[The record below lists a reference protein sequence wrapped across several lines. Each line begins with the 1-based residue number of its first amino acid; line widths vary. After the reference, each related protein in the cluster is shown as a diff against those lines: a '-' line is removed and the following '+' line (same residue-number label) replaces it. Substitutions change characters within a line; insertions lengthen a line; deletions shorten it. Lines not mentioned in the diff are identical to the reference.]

1 MSMFLVIYERGQET
15 VFTYSV
21 NALSPD
27 DARAKAEAF
36 FSKNPEHDV
45 RADFADFAVRVEE
58 FSAD

>member
-1 MSMFLVIYERGQET
+1 MSMFLVIYESGQET

-36 FSKNPEHDV
+36 LAKNPEHDV
-45 RADFADFAVRVEE
+45 RSDFPEIAVRVEE
-58 FSAD
+58 FDAG